1 MTKETSEAIK
11 IYAAIGMLFSGVGL
25 MVAGFIVEPL
35 GAITDSVLWASAQ
48 CLMWAGAAMGLDY
61 FLDWKIKKISRNEN
75 KQ

>member
-1 MTKETSEAIK
+1 MKKKTTDAVK

-48 CLMWAGAAMGLDY
+48 CLMWAGGALGLDY
-61 FLDWKIKKISRNEN
+61 FVDWKINKSINNEN
-75 KQ
+75 K